1 MIRIANWLLT
11 RKCNLNCDYCAIVK
25 NYKGMPDEYPP
36 MKHYIQNEMTTEYVI
51 EGLRKLKLHNPDMF
65 HIFYGG
71 EPMLRK
77 DLGDIIHYCHR
88 EDIHYTIISNNTKEI
103 QPLVKK
109 LIDRVGKIKGYTA
122 SIDPI
127 LVRKNIAFSD
137 RFRKTREGFEFL
149 KWMTNHCNDVVA
161 EITVMKEDIGSI
173 YSLVKFL
180 SENGINSD
188 ITFIDIA
195 KNIHYDFS
203 NIYKSDN
210 LVWPSAQLA
219 EEFSLLHKDKDLD
232 IHMKDVLL
240 RKTWDILPSDM
251 DCEIEKDLHNISID
265 ADGSIRLCLRIRG
278 VATPEAISIK
288 NLISKDGTI
297 LKSALK
303 AIQKDKSDYCQKC
316 NHTCQIMSKYINEKD
331 TGPDDLVHLDRR

>member
-11 RKCNLNCDYCAIVK
+11 RKCNLSCDYCAIVK
-25 NYKGMPDEYPP
+25 NYKDMPDEYPP
-36 MKHYIQNEMTTEYVI
+36 MKHYIQNEMPTQYVVS
-51 EGLRKLKLHNPDMF
+51 GLKRLKLHNPDMF

-77 DLGDIIHYCHR
+77 DLGDIISYCHQ
-88 EDIHYTIISNNTKEI
+88 ENIHYTIISNNTKEV

-137 RFRKTREGFEFL
+137 RFRKTREGYHFL
-149 KWMTNHCNDVVA
+149 KWMTNHCDDVVA
-161 EITVMKEDIGSI
+161 EITVMKDDVNDI
-173 YSLVKFL
+173 YTLVKYL

-188 ITFIDIA
+188 ITFIDTS
-195 KNIHYDFS
+195 KTPYYDFS
-203 NIYKSDN
+203 NISDPN
-210 LVWPSAQLA
+210 LLVRQTAQLA
-219 EEFSLLHKDKDLD
+219 EEFKKLHEDKSLD

-240 RKTWDILPSDM
+240 KGMWDTLPSNM
-251 DCEIEKDLHNISID
+251 DCEIDKDLHNISID
-265 ADGSIRLCLRIRG
+265 ADGTIRLCLRIRG
-278 VATPEAISIK
+278 VSTPSLIKLEHLITFDNKVSPVAQAAIK
-288 NLISKDGTI
+288 
-297 LKSALK
+297 
-303 AIQKDKSDYCQKC
+303 KDKKRFCKLC
-316 NHTCQIMSKYINEKD
+316 NHTCQLMSKHINDKD